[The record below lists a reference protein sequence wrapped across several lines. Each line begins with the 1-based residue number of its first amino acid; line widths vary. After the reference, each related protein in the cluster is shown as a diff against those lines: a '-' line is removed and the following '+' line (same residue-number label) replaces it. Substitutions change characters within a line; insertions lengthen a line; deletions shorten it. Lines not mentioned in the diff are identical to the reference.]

1 MHGTT
6 ATLRYLDAA
15 AVSGPAGR
23 LGEFQV
29 SDMRGF
35 SLGKLTGFVV
45 DPAARQ
51 LRYFVVEVARW
62 LSKRR
67 YLIPLCPAILEQQ
80 QRTVRLECDPGA
92 RQQWREF
99 DDELFSRFSDDD
111 LVDVLFSKETQAAAS
126 AGTEE
131 LH

>member
-1 MHGTT
+1 MNATT

-15 AVSGPAGR
+15 AVSGPAGQLR
-23 LGEFQV
+23 EFKV
-29 SDMRGF
+29 RDPRGS
-35 SLGKLTGFVV
+35 SLGTLTGFVV
-45 DPAARQ
+45 DPTARQ

-92 RQQWREF
+92 RHDWPEF
-99 DDELFSRFSDDD
+99 DDEQFSRFSDDD
-111 LVDVLFSKETQAAAS
+111 LVDVIFARERRS
-126 AGTEE
+126 
-131 LH
+131 

>member
-1 MHGTT
+1 MGST

-23 LGEFQV
+23 LREFQV
-29 SDMRGF
+29 RDKLGS
-35 SLGKLTGFVV
+35 SVGKLTGFVV
-45 DPAARQ
+45 DPTARQ

-80 QRTVRLECDPGA
+80 RRTVRLECDPGV
-92 RQQWREF
+92 RQDWREF
-99 DDELFSRFSDDD
+99 EAEQFSRFSDDD
-111 LVDVLFSKETQAAAS
+111 LVDVLFANEKQR
-126 AGTEE
+126 
-131 LH
+131 L

>member
-1 MHGTT
+1 MHGRTE
-6 ATLRYLDAA
+6 TLRYLDAA

-23 LGEFQV
+23 LREVQV
-29 SDMRGF
+29 RDKLGS

-45 DPAARQ
+45 DPTARQ

-92 RQQWREF
+92 RQDWPEF
-99 DDELFSRFSDDD
+99 EAEQFSRFSDDD
-111 LVDVLFSKETQAAAS
+111 LVDLLFANEKQR
-126 AGTEE
+126 
-131 LH
+131 L

>member
-1 MHGTT
+1 MGTT

-23 LGEFQV
+23 LGRFHV
-29 SDMRGF
+29 RDTRGC

-45 DPAARQ
+45 DPAARHV
-51 LRYFVVEVARW
+51 RYFVVEVARW

-92 RQQWREF
+92 RQDWREF
-99 DDELFSRFSDDD
+99 DDRLFSRFSDDD
-111 LVDVLFSKETQAAAS
+111 LVDVIFANDTRS
-126 AGTEE
+126 
-131 LH
+131 